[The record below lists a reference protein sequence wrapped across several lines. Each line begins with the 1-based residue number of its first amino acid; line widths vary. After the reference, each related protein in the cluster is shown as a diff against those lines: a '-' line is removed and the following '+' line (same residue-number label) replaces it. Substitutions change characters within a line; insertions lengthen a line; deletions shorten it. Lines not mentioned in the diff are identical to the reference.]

1 MAPDPDPRKT
11 ADYLTASEAIG
22 LLEVKRQTLYA
33 YVSRGLIR
41 STVRSGRKERLYLR
55 EDVERVHARALAR
68 SGHGPVAADAMN
80 HGQPIIPTAITEI
93 TPAGPKY
100 RGRLATELA
109 EAEAPFEAVAQLLWT
124 GEWDPAAAP
133 WKVRPAPAE
142 FVALVD
148 SFGDVPRRD
157 PVLEVFAVAVLHLG
171 LQRRSDA
178 ADGPGETHAYEE
190 ARQIIGHLVGCCG
203 LASPRQRYVPMDPGE
218 RIAPALLRALDAEG
232 TPRNV
237 ATVTALLALLADHEL
252 APGTL
257 SVRVAASSG
266 ATLHGCIA
274 AALCASAGLIV
285 AHRFDEIYD
294 FLAQGRD
301 RAGWV
306 RAAVQLHE
314 QGRPM
319 PGFGHV
325 LYPRGDPRGSMLL
338 AFIRERRPEPEL
350 LAVCDFIAEVEQA
363 TGQRVRHE
371 LPLVAL
377 VRAMGLP
384 RPAAS
389 AIFLVSRTAGWVAH
403 IQEQRASGQLLRP
416 RAQFTPG
423 TPVHPGALNNQS

>member
-1 MAPDPDPRKT
+1 MSQPSRPT
-11 ADYLTASEAIG
+11 ANYLSAAEATR
-22 LLEVKRQTLYA
+22 LLGVKLQTLYA

-41 STVRSGRKERLYLR
+41 STNRVGRKERLYLR
-55 EDVERVHARALAR
+55 EDVERVHARAQAR
-68 SGHGPVAADAMN
+68 AGHGAVAADAMN

-93 TPAGPKY
+93 TPEGPRY

-109 EAEAPFEAVAQLLWT
+109 SEGASFEAVAQLLWS
-124 GEWDPAAAP
+124 GAWQPEAPAWQVQPAAG
-133 WKVRPAPAE
+133 E

-148 SFGDVPRRD
+148 GFGAMAQRN

-171 LQRRSDA
+171 LQRRAEA
-178 ADGPGETHAYEE
+178 AGLPLETRIFEE

-203 LASPRQRYVPMDPGE
+203 LASAAQRFVPPRGGD
-218 RIAPALLRALDAEG
+218 RIAAGVLRALGGAATD
-232 TPRNV
+232 TNV
-237 ATVTALLALLADHEL
+237 ATVSALLALLADHEL

-257 SVRVAASSG
+257 SVRVAASGG

-274 AALCASAGLIV
+274 AALCASAGLVV

-294 FLAQGRD
+294 FLERGGE

-306 RAAVQLHE
+306 REAVQRHA
-314 QGRPM
+314 QGTPM
-319 PGFGHV
+319 PGFGHP
-325 LYPRGDPRGSMLL
+325 LYPQGDPRGTMLL
-338 AFIRERRPEPEL
+338 AFIREQRPDPGL
-350 LAVCDFIAEVEQA
+350 LAVCDFIEEVEQV

-371 LPLVAL
+371 LPMVAL
-377 VRAMGLP
+377 TRAMGLP

-416 RAQFTPG
+416 RARYTPAG
-423 TPVHPGALNNQS
+423 DAAAGAFNNQS

>member
-1 MAPDPDPRKT
+1 MPPDSTSPE
-11 ADYLTASEAIG
+11 YLSASEATR
-22 LLEVKRQTLYA
+22 LLQVKRQTLYA

-41 STVRSGRKERLYLR
+41 STLRAGRKERLYLR

-93 TPAGPKY
+93 TAEGPRY

-109 EAEAPFEAVAQLLWT
+109 RTGTPFEALAQLLWT
-124 GEWDPAAAP
+124 GEWEPRAPA
-133 WKVRPAPAE
+133 WSVRPAPAE
-142 FVALVD
+142 FVSLVD
-148 SFGDVPRRD
+148 SFGEVPRRD

-171 LQRRSDA
+171 LQRRA
-178 ADGPGETHAYEE
+178 EAGTIETHTEEE

-203 LASPRQRYVPMDPGE
+203 LASRQHRYVAMQAGE
-218 RIAPALLRALDAEG
+218 RIAPALLRALGADASED
-232 TPRNV
+232 NQ
-237 ATVTALLALLADHEL
+237 ATVSALLALLADHEL

-257 SVRVAASSG
+257 SVRVAASGG

-274 AALCASAGLIV
+274 AALCASAGLVV

-294 FLAQGRD
+294 FLEQGGD

-306 RAAVQLHE
+306 RGALQLHE

-325 LYPRGDPRGSMLL
+325 LYPKGDPRGAMLL
-338 AFIRERRPEPEL
+338 AFIRGQRPQPEL
-350 LAVCDFIAEVEQA
+350 LALCDFIEEVEQA

-371 LPLVAL
+371 LPMVAL

-416 RAQFTPG
+416 RAWFT
-423 TPVHPGALNNQS
+423 GALNNQS